1 MVRVQSTFL
10 VEATPEAVWDVLTD
24 ANYIPKLYPDLL
36 NIVVD
41 PPGRAVVGQA
51 RSLNGRVGKR
61 LIEFRTRVA
70 ELVPMKRFVVTGRR
84 GGAFE
89 SFTEI
94 IDIEGLKEGTMVRA
108 FFEFK
113 VSSAYFG
120 PAFDPL
126 TLNQAASLNEE
137 MYMKN
142 LKELAE
148 LRDPGKVG

>member
-41 PPGRAVVGQA
+41 PPGRAVVGQS

-61 LIEFRTRVA
+61 LIEFRTKVA

-89 SFTEI
+89 SFTET
-94 IDIEGLKEGTMVRA
+94 IDIEELKEGTMVRA

-113 VSSAYFG
+113 VSAAYFG
-120 PAFDPL
+120 PAFDPFV
-126 TLNQAASLNEE
+126 LNQAASLNEE
-137 MYMKN
+137 VYMKN

-148 LRDPGKVG
+148 LHDPTPVG

>member
-10 VEATPEAVWDVLTD
+10 VEARPEAVWDVLTD

-36 NIVVD
+36 NIKVD
-41 PPGRAVVGQA
+41 PPGRAVVGQS

-61 LIEFRTRVA
+61 LIEFRTKVA

-89 SFTEI
+89 SFTET

-108 FFEFK
+108 LFEFK
-113 VSSAYFG
+113 VSPAYFG
-120 PAFDPL
+120 PGFDIL
-126 TLNQAASLNEE
+126 MLNQAAALNEE
-137 MYMKN
+137 VYMKN

-148 LRDPGKVG
+148 LHPVSAKS